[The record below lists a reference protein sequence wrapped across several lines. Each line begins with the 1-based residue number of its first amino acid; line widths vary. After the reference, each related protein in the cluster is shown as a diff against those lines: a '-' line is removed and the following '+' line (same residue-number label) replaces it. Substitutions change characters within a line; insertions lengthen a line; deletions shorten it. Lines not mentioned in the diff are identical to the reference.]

1 MGLGSQRFC
10 AAVRCF
16 AVAVLCATQADAH
29 ATIRTNGAPAFI
41 FSTHGTKLAAVVRDM
56 GANYGVPV
64 VVSPRVDGAFI
75 GRIEAMP
82 FERALDS
89 LASLY
94 RLAWYYDGQTVF
106 VYRADEVGA
115 DLYTPAYLT
124 VDTLMS
130 QLRGTQLIA
139 AGRCD
144 VRPVS
149 GANAIQIHG
158 VPVCVERV
166 TRFLK
171 RVDEQKLDRER
182 NEEGIRVFPLK
193 YAAATDATYDYRNE
207 HVTVPG
213 VVSLLR
219 DMTQGRTPRLN
230 NDKAAHAAE
239 SDNVLPMFSADT
251 RQNAVVVRDKKINLP
266 LYAELI
272 AELDHKPKLVEI
284 SVTIIDVDE
293 QNVGQLGIDWAATTR
308 IGGGAVSF
316 NGSSSSGDFSTVIGD
331 MGAFQVR
338 LSALEEKAKA
348 RVLSRPSVLTL
359 DNLQAIL
366 DRNITFYTKLVGEQ
380 VAKLESVSTGSLL
393 RVTPRVIESDG
404 RTDIM
409 LSLSIEDGRQIDPV
423 SRTEPLPQTLNSEVT
438 TQALLK
444 AGQALLLG
452 GFVQDEMR
460 EGTRKIPLLGDI
472 PVLGKLFG
480 TTQKAGRRAVR
491 LFLLTA
497 EPRTQS

>member
-1 MGLGSQRFC
+1 
-10 AAVRCF
+10 
-16 AVAVLCATQADAH
+16 
-29 ATIRTNGAPAFI
+29 
-41 FSTHGTKLAAVVRDM
+41 M

-75 GRIEAMP
+75 GRIDAMP

-94 RLAWYYDGQTVF
+94 RLAWYYDGRTVY

-115 DLYTPAYLT
+115 DLYTPAYLPA
-124 VDTLMS
+124 DTLMT
-130 QLRGTQLIA
+130 QLRDTQLLA
-139 AGRCD
+139 AGRCAAH
-144 VRPVS
+144 PVS
-149 GANAIQIHG
+149 GSNAIQVHG

-166 TRFLK
+166 MQFLE

-182 NEEGIRVFPLK
+182 NEEDIELFPLR
-193 YAAATDATYDYRNE
+193 YAAATDVTYDYRSE

-219 DMTQGRTPRLN
+219 EMTQGRTPQLS
-230 NDKAAHAAE
+230 NDKAAHAAA
-239 SDNVLPMFSADT
+239 SDNVLPMFSADV
-251 RQNAVVVRDKKINLP
+251 RQNAVIVRDKKINLP
-266 LYAELI
+266 LYAKLI
-272 AELDHKPKLVEI
+272 ARLDHKPKLVEI

-293 QNVGQLGIDWAATTR
+293 QNLGQLGIDWAATTR
-308 IGGGAVSF
+308 IGGGQVSF
-316 NGSSSSGDFSTVIGD
+316 NGTSSPGDFSTVVGD

-338 LSALEEKAKA
+338 LSALEEEAKA

-359 DNLQAIL
+359 DNLQAVL
-366 DRNITFYTKLVGEQ
+366 DRNITFYTKLVGEN

-393 RVTPRVIESDG
+393 RVTPRVIESGGHADVV
-404 RTDIM
+404 
-409 LSLSIEDGRQIDPV
+409 LSLSIEDGRQIDAV
-423 SRTEPLPQTLNSEVT
+423 SRAEPLPQTLNSEIT

-452 GFVQDEMR
+452 GFVQDERR
-460 EGTRKIPLLGDI
+460 EGTRKIPLLGDL

-497 EPRTQS
+497 EPRAQS

>member
-1 MGLGSQRFC
+1 MGVVSRGFS
-10 AAVRCF
+10 AAARCF
-16 AVAVLCATQADAH
+16 AIAALFIPQAGAE
-29 ATIRTNGAPAFI
+29 AAIRTNGAPAFV
-41 FSTHGTKLAAVVRDM
+41 FSTHGAKLAAVVRDM

-64 VVSPRVDGAFI
+64 LVSPRVDGAFI
-75 GRIEAMP
+75 GRVDAMP

-89 LASLY
+89 LARLY
-94 RLAWYYDGQTVF
+94 RLAWYYDGRAIY
-106 VYRADEVGA
+106 VYKADEVGA
-115 DLYTPAYLT
+115 DLFTPAYLP
-124 VDTLMS
+124 VDTLMTE
-130 QLRGTQLIA
+130 LRDTQLMA

-144 VRPVS
+144 VHPVS
-149 GANAIQIHG
+149 GSNAIQVHG

-166 TRFLK
+166 TQFLK

-182 NEEGIRVFPLK
+182 NEEGIELFALK
-193 YAAATDATYDYRNE
+193 YAAATDATYAYRSE

-219 DMTQGRTPRLN
+219 EMTQGRTPQLS
-230 NDKAAHAAE
+230 NDKAAQAAGD
-239 SDNVLPMFSADT
+239 SVLPMFSADP

-266 LYAELI
+266 LYAKLI
-272 AELDHKPKLVEI
+272 AQLDHKPKLVEI

-293 QNVGQLGIDWAATTR
+293 QNLGQLGIDWAATTR
-308 IGGGAVSF
+308 IGGGSVTF
-316 NGSSSSGDFSTVIGD
+316 NGSASPGDFSTIVGN

-338 LSALEEKAKA
+338 LSALEQDAKA

-366 DRNITFYTKLVGEQ
+366 DRNVTFYTKLVGEQ

-404 RTDIM
+404 HADIM
-409 LSLSIEDGRQIDPV
+409 LSLSIEDGRQIDPI
-423 SRTEPLPQTLNSEVT
+423 SRAEPLPQTLNSEVT

-452 GFVQDEMR
+452 GFVQDEER
-460 EGTRKIPLLGDI
+460 AGTRKIPLLGDI
-472 PVLGKLFG
+472 PMLGKLFG
-480 TTQKAGRRAVR
+480 TTQKASRRAVR

-497 EPRTQS
+497 EPRTPS

>member
-1 MGLGSQRFC
+1 VRRYFG
-10 AAVRCF
+10 AAARLF
-16 AVAVLCATQADAH
+16 AVAALFTAHADAR
-29 ATIRTNGAPAFI
+29 AAIRTNGAPAFV
-41 FSTHGTKLAAVVRDM
+41 FSTHGAKLASVVRDM
-56 GANYGVPV
+56 GASYDVPV
-64 VVSPRVDGAFI
+64 VVSPRVDCPFI
-75 GRIEAMP
+75 GRIDAMP

-94 RLAWYYDGQTVF
+94 RLAWYYDGQTVY
-106 VYRADEVGA
+106 VYRADEVDA
-115 DLYTPAYLT
+115 DLYTPAYLP
-124 VDTLMS
+124 VDTLMA
-130 QLRGTQLIA
+130 QLRDTRLIG
-139 AGRCD
+139 AGRCN
-144 VRPVS
+144 VHPVS
-149 GANAIQIHG
+149 GSNAIQVQG

-166 TRFLK
+166 TQFLK

-182 NEEGIRVFPLK
+182 NEEGIELFPLK

-207 HVTVPG
+207 HVIVPG

-219 DMTQGRTPRLN
+219 EMTQGRTPELN
-230 NDKAAHAAE
+230 NDKATHVA
-239 SDNVLPMFSADT
+239 SDSVLPMFSADS
-251 RQNAVVVRDKKINLP
+251 RQNAVLVRDKKINLP
-266 LYAELI
+266 LYANLI
-272 AELDHKPKLVEI
+272 AQLDHKPKLVEI

-293 QNVGQLGIDWAATTR
+293 QNLGQLGIDWAATTR
-308 IGGGAVSF
+308 IGGGAVTF
-316 NGSSSSGDFSTVIGD
+316 NGTSSPGDFSTVVGD

-338 LSALEEKAKA
+338 LSALEQEAKA

-366 DRNITFYTKLVGEQ
+366 DRNITFYTKLVGEN

-404 RTDIM
+404 HADIM
-409 LSLSIEDGRQIDPV
+409 LSLSIEDGRQTDAV
-423 SRTEPLPQTLNSEVT
+423 SRAEPLPQTLNSEVT

-452 GFVQDEMR
+452 GFVQDEER

-491 LFLLTA
+491 LFLLKA